1 MPEVEEE
8 KIEFAKHGEA
18 VTLEPFTHQVGLFKK
33 YKIGLY
39 LTCAY
44 IGMNLSQI

>member
-18 VTLEPFTHQVGLFKK
+18 VTLEPFTHQVSWHK
-33 YKIGLY
+33 YAISINVSK
-39 LTCAY
+39 
-44 IGMNLSQI
+44 